1 MTAYAGSTL
10 YATWVTT
17 GGTTVLSG
25 DFRTFTLTPT
35 INLYDETAGSDS
47 HAQYIPGL
55 KNATCSFSCLQ
66 QQSGTAFYTA
76 CIEGAQGTLIVGPE
90 GTASGKQKITI
101 PAISMGVTWTQP
113 YNELVSIAIS
123 FQESGARLDGAY

>member
-55 KNATCSFSCLQ
+55 KNATCSFDCVQ
-66 QQSGTAFYTA
+66 QATGTALYTA

-113 YNELVSIAIS
+113 YNELVTINIQ

>member
-1 MTAYAGSTL
+1 MTAYAGSSL
-10 YATWVTT
+10 YTQWIHP

-35 INLYDETAGSDS
+35 INLYDETAGADS

-55 KNATCSFSCLQ
+55 KNATCSFSCVQ
-66 QQSGTAFYTA
+66 QASGTALYTA
-76 CIEGAQGTLIVGPE
+76 CTEGTQGTLIVGPE
-90 GTASGKQKITI
+90 GTATGKQKITI
-101 PAISMGVTWTQP
+101 PAISMGVTWNQP
-113 YNELVSIAIS
+113 YNELVTIDIP

>member
-1 MTAYAGSTL
+1 MTSYAGSTL
-10 YATWVTT
+10 YATWVTSS
-17 GGTTVLSG
+17 GTTVLSG

-35 INLYDETAGSDS
+35 INLYDETAGADS

-55 KNATCSFSCLQ
+55 KNATCSFGCLQ
-66 QQSGTAFYTA
+66 QASGTAFYTA
-76 CIEGAQGTLIVGPE
+76 LIEGAQGTLIVGPE

-113 YNELVSIAIS
+113 YNELVSIDIQ